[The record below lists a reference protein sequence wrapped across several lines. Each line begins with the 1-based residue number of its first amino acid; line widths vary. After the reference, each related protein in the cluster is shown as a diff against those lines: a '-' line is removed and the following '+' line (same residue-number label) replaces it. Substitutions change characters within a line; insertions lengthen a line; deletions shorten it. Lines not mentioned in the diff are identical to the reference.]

1 MFGKKKK
8 EEPKI
13 EEPKTDTIEM
23 QGKKIGQ
30 EIHEEPTVKQPKLG
44 SAIMQDFLENYDGI
58 YCIRDLAAMP
68 QAERQALEIN
78 VLMAI
83 YGELRLIRDI
93 SNRQG

>member
-8 EEPKI
+8 EEKKE
-13 EEPKTDTIEM
+13 EEPKTDTVEM
-23 QGKKIGQ
+23 QGRKLGQ

-44 SAIMQDFLENYDGI
+44 AVILAEFLENYDGI
-58 YCIRDLAAMP
+58 YCIKDLASMP